1 MKKIK
6 ILHCADIHFDT
17 PFKELGKKLSE
28 VSKEEL
34 LEVFKKIINIVI
46 DEQVDILLIAG
57 DVFDNFTVNK
67 TTLYFIASQ
76 LSRINNTQVFISPGN
91 HDPYNSRS
99 FYEIMDWPENVYIFK
114 GELEKVDL
122 EDLNLTVWGAAF
134 NNQYEKKTLFRN
146 VEIDNSRIN
155 LMVIHGEISNN
166 ISENIYNPIYLED
179 IKKSGMEYIAVGHR
193 HEFSGIKREGKTFYA
208 YSGCP
213 QGRGFDEIGDK
224 GIIIGDIAKDEVHL
238 SFRSICKR
246 KYNTVEIDISGLDT
260 YEEVCSVI
268 LNSFPKDER
277 ENNLFKI
284 VLKGQLKEHLII
296 NEDVLLSKLKDQFYY
311 LKIINNTSVE
321 INMDELASEFSVKGR
336 FVSKMLKILADY
348 PEEEKEIINLAIKLG
363 IQSLSESEVKLDD
376 N

>member
-17 PFKELGKKLSE
+17 PFKELGKKLSQ

-67 TTLYFIASQ
+67 TTIYFIASQ

-238 SFRSICKR
+238 SFRPICKR

-277 ENNLFKI
+277 ENNFFKI

-296 NEDVLLSKLKDQFYY
+296 NEDVLLSKLKEQFYY

-348 PEEEKEIINLAIKLG
+348 PEEDKEIINLAIKLG

>member
-238 SFRSICKR
+238 SFRPICKR

-348 PEEEKEIINLAIKLG
+348 PEEDKEIINLAIKIG

>member
-238 SFRSICKR
+238 SFRPICKR

-348 PEEEKEIINLAIKLG
+348 PEEDKEIINLAIKLG

>member
-17 PFKELGKKLSE
+17 PFKELGKKLSQ

-238 SFRSICKR
+238 SFRPICKR

-277 ENNLFKI
+277 ENNFFKI

-296 NEDVLLSKLKDQFYY
+296 NEDVLLSKLKEQFYY

-348 PEEEKEIINLAIKLG
+348 PEEDKEIINLAIKLG

>member
-179 IKKSGMEYIAVGHR
+179 IKKSSMEYIAVGHR

-238 SFRSICKR
+238 SFRPICKR

-348 PEEEKEIINLAIKLG
+348 PEEDKEIINLAIKLG

>member
-238 SFRSICKR
+238 SFRPICKR

-277 ENNLFKI
+277 ENNFFKI

-296 NEDVLLSKLKDQFYY
+296 NEDVLLSKLKEQFYY

-348 PEEEKEIINLAIKLG
+348 PEEDKEIINLAIKLG

>member
-238 SFRSICKR
+238 SFRPICKR

-296 NEDVLLSKLKDQFYY
+296 NEDVLLSKLKEQFYY

-348 PEEEKEIINLAIKLG
+348 PEEDKEIINLAIKIG

>member
-238 SFRSICKR
+238 SFRPICKR

-277 ENNLFKI
+277 ENNFFKI

-296 NEDVLLSKLKDQFYY
+296 NEDVLLSKLKEQFYY

-336 FVSKMLKILADY
+336 FVSKMLKTLADY
-348 PEEEKEIINLAIKLG
+348 PEEDKEIINLAIKIG

>member
-17 PFKELGKKLSE
+17 PFKELGKKLSQ

-67 TTLYFIASQ
+67 TTIYFIASQ

-193 HEFSGIKREGKTFYA
+193 HEFSGIKRDGKTFYA

-238 SFRSICKR
+238 SFRPICKR

-277 ENNLFKI
+277 ENNFFKI

-296 NEDVLLSKLKDQFYY
+296 NEDVLLSKLKEQFYY

-348 PEEEKEIINLAIKLG
+348 PEEDKEIINLAIKLG

>member
-17 PFKELGKKLSE
+17 PFKELGKKLSQ

-193 HEFSGIKREGKTFYA
+193 HEFSGIKRDGKTFYA

-238 SFRSICKR
+238 SFRPICKR

-277 ENNLFKI
+277 ENNFFKI

-296 NEDVLLSKLKDQFYY
+296 NEDVLLSKLKEQFYY

-348 PEEEKEIINLAIKLG
+348 PEEDKEIINLAIKLG

>member
-238 SFRSICKR
+238 SFRPICKR

-277 ENNLFKI
+277 ENNFFKI

-348 PEEEKEIINLAIKLG
+348 PEEDKEIINLAIKLG

>member
-17 PFKELGKKLSE
+17 PFKELGKKLSQ

-238 SFRSICKR
+238 SFRPICKR

-348 PEEEKEIINLAIKLG
+348 PEEDKEIINLAIKLG

>member
-17 PFKELGKKLSE
+17 PFKELGKKLSQ

-311 LKIINNTSVE
+311 LKINE
-321 INMDELASEFSVKGR
+321 YAS
-336 FVSKMLKILADY
+336 
-348 PEEEKEIINLAIKLG
+348 IKNEYASYIDL
-363 IQSLSESEVKLDD
+363 
-376 N
+376 